1 VSVTGAWAET
11 MDPII
16 DNRNHPTATSR
27 AARSPVKP
35 RAIDPFPRNRE
46 ATVRAHVGKKV
57 TVSTTDFHY
66 VVGQLVALD
75 ADDALVLSVAGRTV
89 RLPRAHL
96 ATLQEAD
103 AALAEYVK

>member
-1 VSVTGAWAET
+1 
-11 MDPII
+11 MDPNV
-16 DNRNHPTATSR
+16 DNRNRPRPTSR
-27 AARSPVKP
+27 PERSPVKP
-35 RAIDPFPRNRE
+35 RPIDPFPRNRE

-66 VVGQLVALD
+66 VVGRLEALD
-75 ADDALVLSVAGRTV
+75 GDDALVLNVAGRTV

-96 ATLQEAD
+96 ATIQEAD

>member
-1 VSVTGAWAET
+1 
-11 MDPII
+11 M
-16 DNRNHPTATSR
+16 
-27 AARSPVKP
+27 KP
-35 RAIDPFPRNRE
+35 RAIDPFPRNRA
-46 ATVRAHVGKKV
+46 ATVRAYVGKKV

-66 VVGQLVALD
+66 VVGRLEALGD
-75 ADDALVLSVAGRTV
+75 DDALVLNVAGRTV

>member
-1 VSVTGAWAET
+1 L
-11 MDPII
+11 
-16 DNRNHPTATSR
+16 
-27 AARSPVKP
+27 KP

-57 TVSTTDFHY
+57 TVSTMDFHY
-66 VVGQLVALD
+66 VVGRLD
-75 ADDALVLSVAGRTV
+75 ALGDDDALVLNVAGRTV

-96 ATLQEAD
+96 ATIQEAD